1 LRGIFFPIRS
11 PRSLVILMIE
21 EKLEPILSDYR
32 KNEGNIITIL
42 QGVEETFGY
51 IPEEAVNWFS
61 KRLDIPASRF
71 YGIATF
77 YAQFHLKPRGKNVVT
92 VCRGT
97 ACHVK
102 GSERLLNR
110 LHIELDIPTGEDT
123 SDDFKFTIEKVNCV
137 GACGIAPVIIV
148 NKEVHGKMSLDKLM
162 KDVKKLR
169 VDE

>member
-1 LRGIFFPIRS
+1 MEKAFEK
-11 PRSLVILMIE
+11 ILI
-21 EKLEPILSDYR
+21 SYR
-32 KNEGNIITIL
+32 NNEGNIITIL
-42 QGVEETFGY
+42 QDVEETFGY

-61 KRLDIPASRF
+61 KKLDIPASHF

-77 YAQFHLKPRGKNVVT
+77 YAQFHLKPRGKNVIT

-110 LHIELDIPTGEDT
+110 VFIELDIPAGEDT
-123 SDDFKFTIEKVNCV
+123 SDDLKFTVEKVNCV
-137 GACGIAPVIIV
+137 GACGIAPVVIF

-162 KDVKKLR
+162 RDLKKMSIH
-169 VDE
+169 E